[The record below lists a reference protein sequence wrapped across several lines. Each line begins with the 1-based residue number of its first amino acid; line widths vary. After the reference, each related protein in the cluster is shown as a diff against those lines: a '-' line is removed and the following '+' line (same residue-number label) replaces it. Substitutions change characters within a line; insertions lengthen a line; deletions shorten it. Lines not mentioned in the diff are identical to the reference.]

1 MNSGNTQLLK
11 LSGGES
17 TYGET
22 IAVPTWTPLGLIV
35 AGGEDTNEVELE
47 KIYGIGSEIAQ
58 AMIPGEVSNSLRAE
72 LVAPTAAAMNMAVT
86 RTSGVLGSYN
96 FLSGAGG
103 AAERG
108 VGLKWNS
115 LNVDIPEKGGLKAT
129 LDGIY
134 KSLLAAAVD
143 EDYEAPTATPVWR
156 RDGCVLTVAG
166 SADTEFVSA
175 SISVNNNLSKH
186 GQDNSVS
193 DQVRTFKALMEGGL
207 DIQATIQTLTKP
219 TFNLQASTLGC
230 TPITL
235 TAVFTDLCG
244 GGTPGTLTFTLEGG
258 VYKRKARPLVPGA
271 AVNYS
276 VVIEFTEIT
285 IA

>member
-1 MNSGNTQLLK
+1 MDSGNLQVLK
-11 LSGGES
+11 LCAAES

-22 IAVPTWTPLGLIV
+22 VSNPTWAPIGLIIT
-35 AGGEDTNEVELE
+35 GGENASEVEIE
-47 KIYGIGSEIAQ
+47 KHYGIGSEIAQ

-96 FLSGAGG
+96 FIAGQG
-103 AAERG
+103 GTAKRG
-108 VGLKWNS
+108 VGLKFNS
-115 LNVDIPEKGGLKAT
+115 LSVDIPEKGGLKAT

-134 KSLLAAAVD
+134 KSLLTATVDSDWAA
-143 EDYEAPTATPVWR
+143 PSTTPVWR

-166 SADTEFVSA
+166 SADTEFISA
-175 SISVNNNLSKH
+175 QFTVGNNLSKH
-186 GQDNSVS
+186 GQDNSTANQKRVL
-193 DQVRTFKALMEGGL
+193 KALLEGGL
-207 DIQATIQTLTKP
+207 DISATIQTMTAP
-219 TFNLQASTLGC
+219 TFNLEADVLGC

-258 VYKRKARPLVPGA
+258 VYKRKAEPLVPGGV
-271 AVNYS
+271 VNYS